1 MHTQG
6 IFFYFGCVTQNK
18 ALDMMRLPL
27 KCIYFYQRIYG
38 VKIIDNRP
46 YATTVSTIVARIF
59 FLYKNWCKSFCCGH
73 L

>member
-1 MHTQG
+1 MHTQEMWPFQRSRKRNTF
-6 IFFYFGCVTQNK
+6 FFYFGCVTHNK

-46 YATTVSTIVARIF
+46 YATTVSTIACGQNF
-59 FLYKNWCKSFCCGH
+59 FF
-73 L
+73 